1 MDAGGRGGHAVAL
14 GSTGE
19 IAADEMA
26 SFLRHSSPCS
36 AFWSLTRRPLL
47 SATAAAREPELG
59 CAVLGCV
66 RAQPWAA

>member
-26 SFLRHSSPCS
+26 SFPRHSSPCS
-36 AFWSLTRRPLL
+36 AFRSLTRGPLL
-47 SATAAAREPELG
+47 SAAAAAREPELG

-66 RAQPWAA
+66 RAQSWAA